1 MSRTCQAAGSIDR
14 NSRAR
19 ASCRIIVAQ
28 GEGDGVELLE
38 GGPRGEV
45 GGGLGERLE
54 LLIGRHD
61 VGVAVAL
68 AAAALG
74 VDGLGGEEAGPVEVE
89 IGRED
94 VLGEVV
100 DALGVAAGD
109 VAVAEVLADD
119 RAVLAL
125 DEGVVVGV
133 SGSGLGELVDV
144 EGFEQRG
151 DGAVDVFR
159 AVVGVK
165 AVEGEGEGSE
175 QGAEDRCQ
183 ARGME
188 VLDRADELEL
198 GDLVQG
204 DLPSR

>member
-1 MSRTCQAAGSIDR
+1 MQG
-14 NSRAR
+14 AR
-19 ASCRIIVAQ
+19 GIIVAQ

-45 GGGLGERLE
+45 DGGLGERLE

-74 VDGLGGEEAGPVEVE
+74 VDGLGGEEAGPVDVE

-109 VAVAEVLADD
+109 VAVAEVLRTTEPFLLST
-119 RAVLAL
+119 RAL
-125 DEGVVVGV
+125 
-133 SGSGLGELVDV
+133 SLVC
-144 EGFEQRG
+144 
-151 DGAVDVFR
+151 R
-159 AVVGVK
+159 A
-165 AVEGEGEGSE
+165 
-175 QGAEDRCQ
+175 R
-183 ARGME
+183 
-188 VLDRADELEL
+188 
-198 GDLVQG
+198 DLVNSSMWRASSSAATVR
-204 DLPSR
+204 LTYSEPLSE

>member
-1 MSRTCQAAGSIDR
+1 MQG
-14 NSRAR
+14 AR
-19 ASCRIIVAQ
+19 GIIVAQ

-45 GGGLGERLE
+45 DGGLGERLE

-125 DEGVVVGV
+125 DEGAVVGV

-151 DGAVDVFR
+151 DGAVD
-159 AVVGVK
+159 GI
-165 AVEGEGEGSE
+165 
-175 QGAEDRCQ
+175 
-183 ARGME
+183 
-188 VLDRADELEL
+188 
-198 GDLVQG
+198 
-204 DLPSR
+204 PSRCRSESRGG